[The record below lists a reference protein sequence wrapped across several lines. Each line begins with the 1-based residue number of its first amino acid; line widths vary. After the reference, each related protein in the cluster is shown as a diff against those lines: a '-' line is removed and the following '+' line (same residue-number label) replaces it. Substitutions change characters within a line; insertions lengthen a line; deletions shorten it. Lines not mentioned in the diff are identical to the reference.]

1 MKTKAISIFLF
12 LVVMAFRLTAAIPAD
27 TVSFSLPQLVELAKQ
42 NSIAAKQA
50 ATVKETKY
58 WEWKTFKSNYQPQL
72 ALSGVLPGY
81 SKTYSQVLQ
90 PNGTILFQPI
100 HNDNS
105 SLNLDFT
112 QRITAT
118 GGTIYGTTQ
127 LQRFTDFDRNTTL
140 YNGVPYGI
148 GYTQPLLQY
157 NSLKWDKKIE
167 PLKFNES
174 KQAFI
179 EAQEQIAIN
188 VTNYFFDLLLAQVN
202 LQIAETNL
210 HNTEQILKIADTK
223 FELGKISKN
232 EILQLQLE
240 QLTAQKAVGTA
251 RRDVEISTLNLR
263 SYAGLEGE
271 NRIVLEMPK
280 SAGEQPISTEQVLKE
295 ALENRSDAI
304 AFARRLAEARRAVA
318 KAKGENGLNATLTAN
333 LGFSNAA
340 GNIPDIYRS
349 PKNQQSVQL
358 QLSIPVLDWGR
369 SKSRTKTAQANEQF
383 TIYAVE
389 QDKQTFRQE
398 IVTQVT
404 LYSMMK
410 EQMVLTAAADKIA
423 TEKYQIAR
431 ERYVLGDLSITDLSI
446 AFQDNDRAKRDYVSS
461 LKDFWGAYYQL
472 RYLSLYDFEKK
483 EKINY
488 K

>member
-1 MKTKAISIFLF
+1 MMKGIYILLIISIIKIDVLG
-12 LVVMAFRLTAAIPAD
+12 ATAAD
-27 TVSFSLPQLVELAKQ
+27 TIRLALPQLVELAKS
-42 NSIAAKQA
+42 NSIASKQA
-50 ATVKETKY
+50 ATVRETKY
-58 WEWKTFKSNYQPQL
+58 WEWKTFKSNYAPQL
-72 ALSGVLPGY
+72 ALSGILPGY
-81 SKTYSQVLQ
+81 SKSYSQVLQ
-90 PNGTILFQPI
+90 PNGTVLFQPI

-105 SLNLDFT
+105 SLNLDFS
-112 QRITAT
+112 QSITAT

-148 GYTQPLLQY
+148 GYKQPLLQF
-157 NSLKWDKKIE
+157 NNLKWDKKIE

-174 KQAFI
+174 KQAYI

-210 HNTEQILKIADTK
+210 RNTEQILKIADTK

-240 QLTAQKAVGTA
+240 QLTAQKSVGTA
-251 RRDVEISTLNLR
+251 KRDVEISTLNVR
-263 SYAGLEGE
+263 SYAGIEGE
-271 NRIVLEMPK
+271 NRIILDMPGTVNDL
-280 SAGEQPISTEQVLKE
+280 AISTDQVLKE

-389 QDKQTFRQE
+389 QDKQTFKQE

-404 LYSMMK
+404 LYAMMK

-423 TEKYQIAR
+423 SEKYQIAK